1 MKKPCE
7 SGDKKDEEKNS
18 HTLFAKKETNMN
30 RILKISLISVGSVA
44 ATALVSTISYV
55 KGKQHGMQLMQKKY
69 EGQLGAGANSAQASQ
84 PQA

>member
-1 MKKPCE
+1 MKR
-7 SGDKKDEEKNS
+7 SS
-18 HTLFAKKETNMN
+18 HVLRNQKENNMN

-55 KGKQHGMQLMQKKY
+55 KGKQRGIQLMQKKY
-69 EGQLGAGANSAQASQ
+69 EGQLGAGANAATTTQ